1 MLAPNDYFP
10 PFSEQEYA
18 NRRRTIQASMK
29 QKGLDCLII
38 YGAYHWGGTDTGQVN
53 AIYLS
58 NYAAIPHSYVVLPLT
73 EDPTLFIS
81 FGRHITNAKE
91 CAAIE
96 DVRVGGFDLITAVG
110 ARLKELGLEKG
121 RIGIVGPLPTWWT
134 ITLPHEHHEH
144 LTKTFPNASFET
156 VTDWYEDFRL
166 MKSAEE
172 IALMEKAGALC
183 DVAHEELFLASKV
196 GARHS
201 DLRGILDAVAN
212 RFGGRYPFSHVGS
225 TSMTNP
231 DRFYPDFFPTHRALK
246 AGEVVTTEVAMGYGL
261 YFGKIFGCY
270 FMGEPT
276 SEYRKLFE
284 TAVAVHD
291 KAIAEIKPGMTG
303 KDVSQFLEP
312 FKSAGYTTGTLLL
325 SGWSTYN
332 HRPHAGMVEYP
343 GIPSGIT
350 QRDLDWDWVF
360 KPGQCVAIAAYP
372 VIPGTNKGLWIG
384 TTCVFT
390 KDGLKKLHAYP
401 VTKLRVVPV

>member
-10 PFSEQEYA
+10 PFSRQEYE
-18 NRRRTIQASMK
+18 NRYRTIRASMK
-29 QKGLDCLII
+29 EKGLDCLIV

-53 AIYLS
+53 AVYLS
-58 NYAAIPHSYVVLPLT
+58 NYTPIPHSYVVLPLT
-73 EDPTLFIS
+73 EAPSLFVS
-81 FGRHITNAKE
+81 FALHSMNAKE

-96 DVRVGGFDLITAVG
+96 DIRVGGFDLITAVG
-110 ARLKELGLEKG
+110 ARLKELKLEKG
-121 RIGIVGPLPTWWT
+121 RIGIVGPLPSWWT
-134 ITLPHEHHEH
+134 ITVPHEHHEH
-144 LTKTFPNASFET
+144 LTKTFPNATFET

-172 IALMEKAGALC
+172 IALLEKAGALC
-183 DVAHEELFLASKV
+183 DVGHEEVFLASKV
-196 GARHS
+196 GVRHS
-201 DLRGILDAVAN
+201 DLRGILDGVAG
-212 RFGGRYPFSHVGS
+212 RFGGRYPFSHIGS

-246 AGEVVTTEVAMGYGL
+246 AGEVVTTEVALGYGL
-261 YFGKIFGCY
+261 YFGKIWGCY
-270 FMGEPT
+270 FIGEPT
-276 SEYRKLFE
+276 AEYRKLFE

-303 KDVSQFLEP
+303 RDVDKWVEP
-312 FKSAGYTTGTLLL
+312 FKSAGYITGLPLL

-332 HRPHAGMVEYP
+332 HRPHAGVVADP
-343 GIPSGIT
+343 KIPSRIT
-350 QRDLDWDWVF
+350 QRDLDWVY
-360 KPGQCVAIAAYP
+360 KPGQAVTIVAFP
-372 VIPGTNKGLWIG
+372 VIPGTNKGLWVG